1 MFTEVISAEYIGDYK
16 VSVLFNDGVRK
27 IIDFHEILF
36 SHDYPAFRP
45 LKNLEVFRKFI
56 VTDTLEWDNGN
67 IDIAPE
73 TMYEM
78 GEIVLVNKIEYLI

>member
-1 MFTEVISAEYIGDYK
+1 MFTEVSSAEYIGDYK

-36 SHDYPAFRP
+36 IHDYPAFRP
-45 LKNLEVFRKFI
+45 LKNLEVFRKFN

-67 IDIAPE
+67 IDIASE